1 MVVIEWKLPCSITL
15 GMQHRGSTSP
25 VGPVGSRPQTSWSRR
40 PHGACYVSQ
49 LLLCS
54 PKVFVKCGTAAFR
67 KMGYPMQLF
76 ESSVDLRKRAA
87 KPTLIWEHRSSLAEV
102 WAPFHG
108 ARISQAGLLALL

>member
-1 MVVIEWKLPCSITL
+1 MEQEI
-15 GMQHRGSTSP
+15 
-25 VGPVGSRPQTSWSRR
+25 
-40 PHGACYVSQ
+40 HGACNVSQ